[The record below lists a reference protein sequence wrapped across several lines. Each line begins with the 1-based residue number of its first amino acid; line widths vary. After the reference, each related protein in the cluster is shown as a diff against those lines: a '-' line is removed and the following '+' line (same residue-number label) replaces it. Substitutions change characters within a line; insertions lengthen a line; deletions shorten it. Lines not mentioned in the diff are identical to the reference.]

1 MDSVTE
7 VDAVYAQPKLQQHQC
22 LRPYPEGGGIIKKQ
36 KKQKKTYTKFSL
48 EEKNLICSILLRS
61 QSRQKYTAYLEC
73 FS

>member
-22 LRPYPEGGGIIKKQ
+22 LRPDWAGGEGS
-36 KKQKKTYTKFSL
+36 YTKFPL

-61 QSRQKYTAYLEC
+61 QSRQKYTAYLDC